1 MHKVSAAV
9 AVAVLAV
16 KVCMAHM
23 VVLVPEGS
31 FGTEDQDHFEK
42 GRNLVVGQDKLVGLG
57 TAVAEVRSLAAAVAL
72 DKILV
77 AAHIVHSRQGSIAD
91 SALQEDLDCHDC
103 IGLHN
108 NLLGL
113 SIVAVD
119 LAEVVCKVEFAFEP
133 SCDSP
138 D

>member
-42 GRNLVVGQDKLVGLG
+42 GLQGKKIKNRSTYIS
-57 TAVAEVRSLAAAVAL
+57 TATES
-72 DKILV
+72 K
-77 AAHIVHSRQGSIAD
+77 Q
-91 SALQEDLDCHDC
+91 
-103 IGLHN
+103 N
-108 NLLGL
+108 
-113 SIVAVD
+113 
-119 LAEVVCKVEFAFEP
+119 
-133 SCDSP
+133 
-138 D
+138 